1 MYCRS
6 PLRFRYAFRVKQ
18 VRRWFCVLLLLSI
31 SYGAAQTACDPVAPN
46 AITSVIPNLG
56 TAYFNDFSTTLQ
68 DGEAELSGG
77 VCVAGAAGWALRTEV
92 LRVADLETTPTLE
105 ADDVTLELTGWTLRA
120 SSLRADTETVRLTD
134 VTFRSGDV
142 TGEAQESVYDLDGA
156 VELTRVSAQGKGFR
170 VQGARARL
178 QGDNLLFE
186 DALATTC
193 VCEDGALYVIRA
205 PSASYDLSQEA
216 ISVREGRLEIGG
228 IDIALD
234 DVTLSPERLADLTF
248 PVVVEYVDNSEDAD
262 RQGTGLGIRVPSL
275 PAGEGAR
282 LEFGV
287 VGLDS
292 KFPLNGILLLH
303 YADDKVDFDVGK
315 AARGVQADV
324 SVSEGLLPGLDATFA
339 IRNRH
344 WDDAD
349 FLHEG
354 LLALDAEKT
363 FSLSGSR
370 LSLGTGVFGAVS
382 SQTFASDF
390 RATDPTTGVRLGSY
404 GVATARSP
412 VTPAGRFSVAMRA
425 EVTRYPPNNATQYG
439 LFFRPA
445 WSATFG
451 PARLSAAWDLV
462 RTNGASPFST
472 SLDRLE
478 SKSLL
483 SASAVIAG
491 EVAPDLKGSFSVR
504 TRYDLLDSVGGGG
517 LGERFDLLTVDGSL
531 TWLFAELEVTP
542 FARAELAPLLN
553 TDLQTERESFVEG
566 GFDVEAPNWQVG
578 ASVRL
583 DPEVGDLSKLETRAS
598 LPVQVSTVTLQPYLA
613 LDFLPTLNAA
623 EFPRVSGHGLEVTWR
638 SCCGTF
644 VAAYRNVENAFSTSF
659 AVRFGE

>member
-1 MYCRS
+1 MR
-6 PLRFRYAFRVKQ
+6 RT
-18 VRRWFCVLLLLSI
+18 RRWLCTFLLLGFG
-31 SYGAAQTACDPVAPN
+31 YGAAQTACDPLEPN
-46 AITSVIPNLG
+46 TIQSVIPNLG
-56 TAYFNDFSTTLQ
+56 TAYFTEFDATLQ
-68 DGEAELSGG
+68 TGQAELTGG
-77 VCVAGAAGWALRTEV
+77 VCVAGEGGWTLRTEV
-92 LRVADLETTPTLE
+92 LRVGNLETTPTLE
-105 ADDVTLELTGWTLRA
+105 ADDVTLDVSGWSLRA
-120 SSLRADTETVRLTD
+120 SRITADTAAVRLTD

-142 TGEAQESVYDLDGA
+142 TGEAQASVYDLDGA
-156 VELTRVSAQGKGFR
+156 LELTEVSAQGKGFR

-178 QGDNLLFE
+178 QGENLLFE

-193 VCEDGALYVIRA
+193 VCDDGALYVIRA

-216 ISVREGRLEIGG
+216 ISIREGRLEIGSVS
-228 IDIALD
+228 IALD

-248 PVVVEYVDNSEDAD
+248 PVVVEYVDDSEDLD

-275 PAGEGAR
+275 PVGAGVR

-303 YADDKVDFDVGK
+303 YTDELVNFDVGK
-315 AARGVQADV
+315 AAKGVQADV
-324 SVSEGLLPGLDATFA
+324 SVSEPLLPGLDATFA

-354 LLALDAEKT
+354 SLALDTERT
-363 FSLSGSR
+363 FSLASDSR
-370 LSLGTGVFGAVS
+370 LSLGAGVFGAVS

-390 RATDPTTGVRLGSY
+390 AATDPTTGVRLGSY
-404 GVATARSP
+404 GVAAARSP
-412 VTPAGRFSVAMRA
+412 LTPVGRFSVTTRA
-425 EVTRYPPNNATQYG
+425 EATRYPLNGATQYG

-451 PARLSAAWDLV
+451 PARLNAAWDLV
-462 RTNGASPFST
+462 YTNGASPFST
-472 SLDRLE
+472 ALDRLE
-478 SKSLL
+478 AESVL
-483 SASAVIAG
+483 SSSVVVAG
-491 EVAPDLKGSFSVR
+491 EVAPGVEGAFSVR
-504 TRYDLLDSVGGGG
+504 ARYDLLDSVGGGG
-517 LGERFDLLTVDGSL
+517 LGERFDLLALAGSL
-531 TWLFAELEVTP
+531 TWQLADLEVTP
-542 FARAELAPLLN
+542 FVRAELAPLLN

-566 GFDVEAPNWQVG
+566 GFDIETPDWQVG
-578 ASVRL
+578 FSARL

-598 LPVQVSTVTLQPYLA
+598 FPLTFSTVTLQPYLA
-613 LDFLPTLNAA
+613 LDFLPTLNAS

-644 VAAYRNVENAFSTSF
+644 VAAYRNVENSFSTSF